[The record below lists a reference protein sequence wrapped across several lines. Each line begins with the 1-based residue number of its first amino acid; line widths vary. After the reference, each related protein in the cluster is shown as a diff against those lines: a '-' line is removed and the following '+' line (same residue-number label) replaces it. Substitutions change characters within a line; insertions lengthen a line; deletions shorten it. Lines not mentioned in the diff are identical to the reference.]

1 MAYDYD
7 KLYRDTPDALGAP
20 SPAFTAFFEELG
32 TQAQDVL
39 DAGCGQ
45 GRDALFI
52 ARLGHR
58 VTGIDIS
65 PHGIRDMRAA
75 AQRENLDVTGI
86 AADLTTWAPDKDY
99 GVLLFDR
106 TLHML
111 AAPQRRE
118 LLTRCLPHV
127 RPGGWVLISD
137 ERRNLED
144 FRQIFAEQPG
154 SWRTAKDSRGLLF
167 MQLARP

>member
-7 KLYRDTPDALGAP
+7 KLYRETPEALGAP
-20 SPAFTAFFEELG
+20 STVFTAFFNGLP
-32 TQAQDVL
+32 TKRLKVL

-58 VTGIDIS
+58 VTGVDLS
-65 PHGIRDMRAA
+65 PHGIQGMLATA
-75 AQRENLDVTGI
+75 AQEGLDITGI
-86 AADLTTWAPDKDY
+86 AADLTAWEPQEDY
-99 GVLLFDR
+99 DILLFDR

-111 AAPQRRE
+111 AAPDRRAV
-118 LLTRCLPHV
+118 LARSLPHL

-137 ERRNLED
+137 EKGNLED
-144 FRQIFAEQPG
+144 FRRIFAAEPGAWHTEQ
-154 SWRTAKDSRGLLF
+154 DSRGVLF
-167 MQLARP
+167 MKRA